1 MNDEA
6 STSVLRRMARAHQP
20 ATPEVPITAS
30 RAVRLAMTRAAQNA
44 VGLKLSV
51 LSVGEDTLSLDELVE
66 VLDDD
71 LLMMTLMRRGQ
82 VGGLV
87 ACDYHFTAATSEIQ
101 TLGRLRAAVPEARR
115 ITGTDMA
122 LAEPVLEQ
130 ALRELEETTPRT
142 ALDGWADGF
151 AIGDRIPEVR
161 RVPFDLSDV
170 IYRLIRVSLDLG
182 VEGREGILLLA
193 LPLQVQAIRRPAE
206 TRPDWDKDFKAAVLK
221 APARL
226 DAVLHKFQMPLSRAT
241 TLEVGQVVPLP
252 GCTVGSVRLV
262 APDGKV
268 VGRARLGQMA
278 GQLAVRLQDADD
290 TPLSEMP
297 ALGGGGGLM
306 AGGGMMGDPGG
317 LLSGP
322 GGGGD
327 FGGFGGGADLG
338 GGEFGGFDGGLDLD
352 GPSDEDGPDAMMP
365 MGQPME
371 LDLDLAED

>member
-1 MNDEA
+1 M
-6 STSVLRRMARAHQP
+6 
-20 ATPEVPITAS
+20 
-30 RAVRLAMTRAAQNA
+30 
-44 VGLKLSV
+44 
-51 LSVGEDTLSLDELVE
+51 
-66 VLDDD
+66 
-71 LLMMTLMRRGQ
+71 
-82 VGGLV
+82 
-87 ACDYHFTAATSEIQ
+87 
-101 TLGRLRAAVPEARR
+101 
-115 ITGTDMA
+115 
-122 LAEPVLEQ
+122 
-130 ALRELEETTPRT
+130 
-142 ALDGWADGF
+142 
-151 AIGDRIPEVR
+151 
-161 RVPFDLSDV
+161 
-170 IYRLIRVSLDLG
+170 
-182 VEGREGILLLA
+182 
-193 LPLQVQAIRRPAE
+193 
-206 TRPDWDKDFKAAVLK
+206 
-221 APARL
+221 
-226 DAVLHKFQMPLSRAT
+226 
-241 TLEVGQVVPLP
+241 
-252 GCTVGSVRLV
+252 